1 MVMESSL
8 TSLHIKPK
16 LSFLSI
22 FERLKRVYLEGLEIS
37 GQSKIDR
44 KNVFKYSFHTRST
57 TDITIIIPTFII
69 TGHYIALP

>member
-1 MVMESSL
+1 MKLAKILEIKYIVQCMVMESSL

-44 KNVFKYSFHTRST
+44 KYV
-57 TDITIIIPTFII
+57 
-69 TGHYIALP
+69 